1 MTETASAFG
10 DYLTQCTD
18 VVVEAVTSGAAL
30 PDCAGDPATCEALP
44 RAPLLKTGQ
53 TIRYGTGSDG
63 DLQRGVAR
71 DFVDNGDGTITDVRT
86 GLMWEKKSRD
96 GSIHDVDDIYTWSV
110 EGSPSELNGT
120 VVTVF
125 LATLNAGEGFAGYT
139 DWRLPNVFEL
149 ESLRNLGA
157 ADPAAFPEFDTAC
170 APGCTVLTCSCTAS
184 WDHWTSTSY
193 ADDPLRAWLVSFKGG
208 FTSLDLKPNANP
220 VRAVRGGS

>member
-1 MTETASAFG
+1 MSWSKPSRAVRRFRTA
-10 DYLTQCTD
+10 
-18 VVVEAVTSGAAL
+18 
-30 PDCAGDPATCEALP
+30 
-44 RAPLLKTGQ
+44 RAIRLRARRSRARRLLKTGQ

-86 GLMWEKKSRD
+86 GLRWEKKSRD

-149 ESLRNLGA
+149 ESL
-157 ADPAAFPEFDTAC
+157 P
-170 APGCTVLTCSCTAS
+170 
-184 WDHWTSTSY
+184 
-193 ADDPLRAWLVSFKGG
+193 
-208 FTSLDLKPNANP
+208 
-220 VRAVRGGS
+220 